1 MSRPPIVAKE
11 IQISH
16 NGTIFTIQV
25 TLVEESTQVPP
36 SSPQPVDTLKIV
48 TVVTSAADVI
58 TKGKICLMLRKHNE
72 NIT

>member
-25 TLVEESTQVPP
+25 TLVGESTQY
-36 SSPQPVDTLKIV
+36 LHHH
-48 TVVTSAADVI
+48 
-58 TKGKICLMLRKHNE
+58 HNLL
-72 NIT
+72 IL